1 LPPPLGMP
9 KRGISGDEAGQDDV
23 QTLCEERT
31 WFVAENHRRQI
42 RTFLRGPGNSEKY
55 GIIDLFGASAQM
67 SKMWRKAGWDAF
79 AFDIKSNPDH
89 DMTSAKGFWTLC
101 AAAKKLKKKGLI
113 FGGPPCSLYVW
124 ISKSIHKRSQENKF
138 VGDTS
143 RLKVRMSNRI
153 VANMVVF
160 LEELSAVKEFFSIT
174 EQPSSSEM
182 FKMKNTSAMVRKLKM
197 ESVWTWMGL
206 FGHELPKATVL
217 TGNLPSLPS
226 LKRKMTREWRKEFQ
240 KRRSKGKLSKF
251 YTRHGDGKVT
261 GRKNLQSTAAYT
273 GPFCRAVYRA
283 WLKDST
289 SGKSQ

>member
-1 LPPPLGMP
+1 MP
-9 KRGISGDEAGQDDV
+9 KRSISGDEAQDDV

-31 WFVAENHRRQI
+31 WFDAEKHRSEI
-42 RTFLRGPGNSEKY
+42 RTFLRGPKTTEKY

-67 SKMWRKAGWDAF
+67 SKIWRKAGWEAF

-160 LEELSAVKEFFSIT
+160 LEELAAVKEFFSIT

-182 FKMKNTSAMVRKLKM
+182 FKMRNTSAMVKKLKM

-226 LKRKMTREWRKEFQ
+226 LKRKMTSEWRKETSVF
-240 KRRSKGKLSKF
+240 KHVLGLF
-251 YTRHGDGKVT
+251 LERH
-261 GRKNLQSTAAYT
+261 
-273 GPFCRAVYRA
+273 
-283 WLKDST
+283 T
-289 SGKSQ
+289 SFKPLCPGLES